1 MRRAVTWVV
10 VLAMA
15 GQQWLRA
22 DGNSWN
28 KLRYAGGTVEA
39 KVNDFDWNT
48 TLTVKPDAIVVVFAH
63 RTTVRLQPL
72 QVTALSYG
80 QEAHRRVAD
89 MVALSLVVTP
99 LALFGLLHTSKVHFI
114 GIEYRTPD
122 GKPGAILLEADK
134 NNYRAILQVLK
145 VVTGKPVQ
153 NAPQ

>member
-1 MRRAVTWVV
+1 
-10 VLAMA
+10 MA

-114 GIEYRTPD
+114 GIEYRTAD

-134 NNYRAILQVLK
+134 NNYRAILEVLK
-145 VVTGKPVQ
+145 AVTGKPVR